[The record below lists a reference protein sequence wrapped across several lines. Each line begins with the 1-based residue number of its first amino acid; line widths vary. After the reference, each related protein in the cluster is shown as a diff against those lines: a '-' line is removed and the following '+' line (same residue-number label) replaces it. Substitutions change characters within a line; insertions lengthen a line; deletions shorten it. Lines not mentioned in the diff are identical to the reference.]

1 MTETV
6 QARLQA
12 GLLTGLRDD
21 NGICRFSAIPY
32 AAPPV
37 GALRF
42 APPEPVRWEGPRD
55 ATRPG
60 PVPVSYTHLTL
71 PTICSV

>member
-32 AAPPV
+32 AC
-37 GALRF
+37 LLYTS
-42 APPEPVRWEGPRD
+42 D
-55 ATRPG
+55 AADE
-60 PVPVSYTHLTL
+60 
-71 PTICSV
+71 

>member
-32 AAPPV
+32 AAPP
-37 GALRF
+37 L
-42 APPEPVRWEGPRD
+42 
-55 ATRPG
+55 
-60 PVPVSYTHLTL
+60 SLIH
-71 PTICSV
+71 I